1 MVTYSEG
8 ETVSVSDPEW
18 VALSPQVGMVIEIHM
33 GSSSFLNPS
42 DTWSSFFITEVIIE
56 NDYSF
61 TLSVQFLGSEDE
73 EVGAVLASA
82 MGAGGTVHL
91 CLGTPCVEPRP
102 IEALHATRVRL
113 WQWQTVERDC
123 QYLVHGAKA
132 NVKKWLKELKSGK
145 KPGMATQAKVK
156 ATKPKISKPTGEG
169 GGNRSRKPP
178 AKPGATSGLT
188 EEMKAKLKSE
198 LGEVKKRVHG
208 AADKAGDKQSPDA
221 EVVDDSEEDGSEG
234 YRPTSSEAGGA
245 KLTTG
250 AALVATRKELALA
263 ESPGHR
269 KDGKVATKERSSKSL
284 TNQLLLRAMD
294 MNQKRKKGTKRKKE
308 KKSKEGRVA
317 ELLTQILTKGSKDE
331 KGKKRKKDKK
341 KRKVID
347 GVIVSCS
354 DSSESISG
362 ITSESDSET
371 DLETPMKKKSRDK
384 PGSVLSLLTEHVRDQ
399 VDQAALSDLP
409 GRDHRVTS
417 GIKILSYFSMHIK
430 PQFPSYQRELRE
442 MNTIAA
448 TLDLLRSGDIARV
461 GDSLS
466 ARFMAIHQSMIDQN
480 WSTAKLWSC
489 TTWTTT
495 VRHQLPWYW
504 PQESI
509 RNWSSGCKE
518 KAGNTGATE
527 TLGPREKEKGTGR
540 VPMAISRAKKE
551 KGRKGRTKT
560 NNGTDNGKRKSML
573 GRKRKTRETRS
584 EWIEMEF
591 SGCIR
596 ES

>member
-1 MVTYSEG
+1 M
-8 ETVSVSDPEW
+8 
-18 VALSPQVGMVIEIHM
+18 
-33 GSSSFLNPS
+33 
-42 DTWSSFFITEVIIE
+42 
-56 NDYSF
+56 
-61 TLSVQFLGSEDE
+61 
-73 EVGAVLASA
+73 
-82 MGAGGTVHL
+82 
-91 CLGTPCVEPRP
+91 
-102 IEALHATRVRL
+102 
-113 WQWQTVERDC
+113 
-123 QYLVHGAKA
+123 
-132 NVKKWLKELKSGK
+132 KSGK
-145 KPGMATQAKVK
+145 KPGMATQAKVR
-156 ATKPKISKPTGEG
+156 ATKPKGSKPTGEG

-188 EEMKAKLKSE
+188 EEMKAKLKSK

-208 AADKAGDKQSPDA
+208 AGDKDGDKQSRDA

-234 YRPTSSEAGGA
+234 YRPTSSEAGDA

-250 AALVATRKELALA
+250 AALVAARPELALA
-263 ESPGHR
+263 ESPSHR

-284 TNQLLLRAMD
+284 TQQLLRRAMD
-294 MNQKRKKGTKRKKE
+294 MNQKRKKGTKKKKE

-399 VDQAALSDLP
+399 MDQAALSDLP

-417 GIKILSYFSMHIK
+417 GIKILSYFTMHIK

-442 MNTIAA
+442 MNTLAA
-448 TLDLLRSGDIARV
+448 TLDLLRTGDIARV

-466 ARFMAIHQSMIDQN
+466 ARFMAIHQSMIDQS
-480 WSTAKLWSC
+480 WSTAKFMEL
-489 TTWTTT
+489 
-495 VRHQLPWYW
+495 H
-504 PQESI
+504 
-509 RNWSSGCKE
+509 NMDDSSAASASLVLASRKHSKLVERVQGKGWQHWGYGNPRIKGKGKGDRKGSDGDFKGE
-518 KAGNTGATE
+518 KGKGKKGKNKDKQWDKKVDAWDTS
-527 TLGPREKEKGTGR
+527 KEKGD
-540 VPMAISRAKKE
+540 E
-551 KGRKGRTKT
+551 KWV
-560 NNGTDNGKRKSML
+560 D
-573 GRKRKTRETRS
+573 
-584 EWIEMEF
+584 
-591 SGCIR
+591 
-596 ES
+596 